1 MRHSILGRTLAEPV
15 HPAYPV
21 GHQVRP
27 VRRARSRRIRA
38 MSTMTRASS
47 DLNQRRGESQAT
59 GRPFSSSHHNGNQP
73 SATPHCPGHPGH
85 RPGQLRP

>member
-1 MRHSILGRTLAEPV
+1 MRQRILGRILAEPV

-47 DLNQRRGESQAT
+47 DLNQRRGSPRQRGGHSPRAT
-59 GRPFSSSHHNGNQP
+59 TTATSHP
-73 SATPHCPGHPGH
+73 PHPAAPGIQGTN
-85 RPGQLRP
+85 PGQLRP